1 MGVVEL
7 AIVDPNT
14 LTERHRVLAELLA
27 GLGVEKFNP
36 EQLMSDA
43 FGKPYLE
50 LDKRQ
55 IGYSFSNARHE
66 DGSFGLMALVDGFA
80 VGVDIELWPRRSN
93 DKDFLKSIASPEDE
107 GVLCV
112 LSAGGYDAG
121 IALWVIKEA
130 ALKCL
135 GEVMVDPRHL
145 AVSQYRDG
153 LFIVGPSAL
162 AGAAHLEVSVKLF
175 ELRAEKWPELVFLCG
190 AAMHKQFSTALKDFK
205 VSRFHCVGWQLSSL

>member
-27 GLGVEKFNP
+27 GLGVEKFKP
-36 EQLMSDA
+36 DQLTSDA

-93 DKDFLKSIASPEDE
+93 DKDFLESIASPEDE
-107 GVLCV
+107 AMLGV
-112 LSAGGYDAG
+112 LSAGGYDAS
-121 IALWVIKEA
+121 IALLHPRAMQYFSRNLCHWIA
-130 ALKCL
+130 AATAQHQHQPQNRQ
-135 GEVMVDPRHL
+135 PR
-145 AVSQYRDG
+145 
-153 LFIVGPSAL
+153 PSAQMIRL
-162 AGAAHLEVSVKLF
+162 HV
-175 ELRAEKWPELVFLCG
+175 W
-190 AAMHKQFSTALKDFK
+190 
-205 VSRFHCVGWQLSSL
+205 HC